1 MFTRRLAFC
10 ILALAVFS
18 GGYLG
23 YRFYGNPVATE
34 ESAPIAKTTQLE
46 PNKAITATDRAFL
59 RQTEVVSRHPR
70 EIKKRFPSLKLPAWV
85 YKPERW
91 NSSPINPVKVIFQ
104 QVDVVVF
111 EAVRLL
117 DDNMYKA
124 RPLKETMLPEL
135 GVIGDQKGV
144 YIKNPPIPENPPD
157 IRHHFPP
164 RHVDPDSPDRVP
176 KSYPLIAKIII
187 DQDGTPLMRL
197 EEWIELVGGVGQA
210 QMLLEEA
217 GWQNST
223 PIETLIHQSTFEAQA
238 PPTNRSTQR

>member
-1 MFTRRLAFC
+1 MFRRRLIFC
-10 ILALAVFS
+10 ILALVVFS

-23 YRFYGNPVATE
+23 YRFYGNRVAIE
-34 ESAPIAKTTQLE
+34 ESAPIAKTTQFE
-46 PNKAITATDRAFL
+46 PSEAITAADRAFL
-59 RQTEVVSRHPR
+59 RQAEVVSRHPR

-85 YKPERW
+85 YKPGSW
-91 NSSPINPVKVIFQ
+91 NSSPVNPLKVIFQ

-111 EAVRLL
+111 EPVRML
-117 DDNMYKA
+117 DDNMYRV

-144 YIKNPPIPENPPD
+144 YIKNPPIPEDPPD

-176 KSYPLIAKIII
+176 KSYPLIAKMII

-217 GWQNST
+217 GWQDSV
-223 PIETLIHQSTFEAQA
+223 PIETLIHQSTLEAQA
-238 PPTNRSTQR
+238 PPTNRSAQK

>member
-1 MFTRRLAFC
+1 MFRRQLIFC
-10 ILALAVFS
+10 ILALAMFS

-23 YRFYGNPVATE
+23 YRFYGNHVATE
-34 ESAPIAKTTQLE
+34 ESAPIAKTTQFE
-46 PNKAITATDRAFL
+46 PSEAIRATDRAFL
-59 RQTEVVSRHPR
+59 RQAEVVNRHPR

-85 YKPERW
+85 YRPEDR
-91 NSSPINPVKVIFQ
+91 NSNPVNPVKVIFQ
-104 QVDVVVF
+104 PVDVVMF
-111 EAVRLL
+111 EPVRML
-117 DDNMYKA
+117 DANMHRV

-144 YIKNPPIPENPPD
+144 YIKNPPIPEDPPD

-176 KSYPLIAKIII
+176 KSYPLIAKLII

-217 GWQNST
+217 GWQDSV
-223 PIETLIHQSTFEAQA
+223 PIETLIHQSTLEAQA
-238 PPTNRSTQR
+238 PPTDRSTQK